1 MRHLKLGEIIM
12 GKHSAY
18 DFRCV
23 LAAGALVAGLAF
35 CTGAGALD
43 LITVDEANLPAAPK
57 MATRGGITRGPGIK
71 VISPAPDS
79 QVKAPFA
86 MKVDFQPHGG
96 VKIDASSV
104 KITYL
109 KKPAVDLT
117 PRLKPAISE
126 SGISLTDAN
135 VPAGT
140 HDLKIDVTDADGRT
154 KSEIVSFTVA
164 K

>member
-1 MRHLKLGEIIM
+1 MNIPVPHGLRYAVAACALG
-12 GKHSAY
+12 
-18 DFRCV
+18 
-23 LAAGALVAGLAF
+23 AGLAM
-35 CTGAGALD
+35 TSLAAAVD
-43 LITVDEANLPAAPK
+43 LITENEAKLPAAPK
-57 MATRGGITRGPGIK
+57 AASRGGITRGPSIK
-71 VISPAPDS
+71 VLSPSPDG

-86 MKVDFQPHGG
+86 MKVEFQPHGG

-104 KITYL
+104 KVTYL

-117 PRLKPAISE
+117 PRLKSAISE
-126 SGISLTDAN
+126 SGITLADAQ

-154 KSEIVSFTVA
+154 KSETVSFTVV